1 MIIDYW
7 ECYHHNQQDEDE
19 DEIYDDVKSTLLMVK
34 MKIMKIS
41 KTLQLVEVGVSLQS
55 CLGTSPHTSLGEQHV
70 VKQIETKL

>member
-1 MIIDYW
+1 
-7 ECYHHNQQDEDE
+7 
-19 DEIYDDVKSTLLMVK
+19 MVK